1 MSLRHRFL
9 SLLALASFAVIGIAR
24 CLAGSVTLTW
34 PAPGD
39 DSLAGRATRFDLRYS
54 IQPLTAANFSLATA
68 ASNLPIPGLPGFIE
82 STRIDALTSGQ
93 TYYFAIKTADDANN
107 WSVMSGVVSRV
118 PQDVAG
124 VGVSLA
130 LRFSAPCPNPAREQ
144 SQFCFELPSPM
155 HVLVE
160 VIDITGRRIRTL
172 LNDARGAGI
181 NNLTFDLRD
190 EHGSRLA
197 QGVYLVRARL
207 GEAVIMR
214 RLVVTR

>member
-9 SLLALASFAVIGIAR
+9 SLLALASFTVIGIVR

-54 IQPLTAANFSLATA
+54 IQPLTAANFGLATA
-68 ASNLPIPGLPGFIE
+68 ASNLPSPGLPGFIE

-130 LRFSAPCPNPAREQ
+130 PRFSAPWPNPAREQ

-155 HVLVE
+155 HVLVD
-160 VIDITGRRIRTL
+160 VIDVGGRRVRTL
-172 LNDARGAGI
+172 LNDSRGAGI

-197 QGVYLVRARL
+197 QGIYLVRARL